1 MNCLKVAKWFPPCI
15 VTGARGI
22 FDHFTPWENVVFL
35 TVQTWDEW
43 DETLPRSGIGSPRD
57 HDLFRDHWENFRCI
71 SGVSE
76 IFWSSHCC
84 DFQSCWGYLMCLI
97 DQHFQNPGWWVIKK
111 RASTGLWQQRLV
123 CHQWPRRLDGTA
135 QAEAV
140 PNCMDFLQCFGGI
153 LLHMP
158 FFARSMSKLPSSA
171 DRGSNGRIS
180 WRSQQSSLGC
190 SEWRY
195 GSMLV
200 ESGNCERWSEL
211 LSAN

>member
-1 MNCLKVAKWFPPCI
+1 MGFLTN
-15 VTGARGI
+15 
-22 FDHFTPWENVVFL
+22 FTPWENVVFL

-57 HDLFRDHWENFRCI
+57 HDLLRDHWENDFF
-71 SGVSE
+71 SE
-76 IFWSSHCC
+76 NFLSHSC

-97 DQHFQNPGWWVIKK
+97 EHFQNPGWRVIKK
-111 RASTGLWQQRLV
+111 RASTGLWQQILV
-123 CHQWPRRLDGTA
+123 CHQWPTRRLDGTA

-158 FFARSMSKLPSSA
+158 FFTRSMSKLPSSA
-171 DRGSNGRIS
+171 DRGSNGRVS
-180 WRSQQSSLGC
+180 WRSQQSRWC
-190 SEWRY
+190 SEWRCRQSY

-200 ESGNCERWSEL
+200 ETGNCERWPEFLPTS
-211 LSAN
+211 